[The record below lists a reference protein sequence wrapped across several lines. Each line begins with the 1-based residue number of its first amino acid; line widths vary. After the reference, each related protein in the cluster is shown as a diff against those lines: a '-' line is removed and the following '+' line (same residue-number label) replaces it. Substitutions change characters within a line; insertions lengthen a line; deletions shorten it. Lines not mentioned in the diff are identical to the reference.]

1 MTLRDF
7 LGLGWLRIGW
17 TIRWRGKQKGRGA

>member
-7 LGLGWLRIGW
+7 LALGWLRIGW
-17 TIRWRGKQKGRGA
+17 TIRWRGKQKGRGE

>member
-7 LGLGWLRIGW
+7 LALFRLRIGW